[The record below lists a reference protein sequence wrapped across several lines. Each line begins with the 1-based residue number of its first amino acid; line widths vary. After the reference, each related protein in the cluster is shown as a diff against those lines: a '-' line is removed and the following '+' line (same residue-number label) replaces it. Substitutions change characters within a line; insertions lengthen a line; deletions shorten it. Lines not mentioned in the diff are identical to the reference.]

1 MSRKNT
7 RSKYRWLQQ
16 LPRAA
21 REAIIYRLTYIHF
34 TSYTERRLW
43 KDVKRDMRTGRKIGT
58 LAMVLKRNHR
68 YDNEPKPI
76 SPLYKALHKQRREL
90 KRFIER
96 AKAWKKEHPVNPFED
111 AIRILREH
119 FPPEEFRRR
128 ICNYPVPGGWMVD
141 GEFRPNKPVE
151 QPSIKDRIIV
161 EPGSPLYEALN
172 ERARKAFETNL
183 SKITDPILDFAVGQL
198 DPKRY
203 RPHFQP
209 DIPGPEDV
217 LDPFIVNGKQCGH
230 YGMLTYKDKD
240 PNEELLETLLKEPV
254 KAIAHPER
262 LFIMPMDGDAPQ
274 EKK

>member
-1 MSRKNT
+1 
-7 RSKYRWLQQ
+7 
-16 LPRAA
+16 
-21 REAIIYRLTYIHF
+21 
-34 TSYTERRLW
+34 
-43 KDVKRDMRTGRKIGT
+43 MRTGRKIGT

-68 YDNEPKPI
+68 YDNEPKPT

-96 AKAWKKEHPVNPFED
+96 AKAWQKEHPVNPFED

-119 FPPEEFRRR
+119 FPPEEFRMRV
-128 ICNYPVPGGWMVD
+128 CNYPVPGGWMVD

-209 DIPGPEDV
+209 DIPGPEEV
-217 LDPFIVNGKQCGH
+217 LDPYIVNGKQCGH